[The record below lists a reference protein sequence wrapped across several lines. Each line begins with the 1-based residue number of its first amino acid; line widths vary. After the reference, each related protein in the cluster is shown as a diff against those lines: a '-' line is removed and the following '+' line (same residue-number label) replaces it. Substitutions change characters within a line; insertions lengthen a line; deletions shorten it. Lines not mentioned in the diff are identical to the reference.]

1 MLSNNMFKK
10 IAIAAFALI
19 ALTSVANAATADQNA
34 SAVAVASVYIN
45 TCDTPLSDFNQS
57 IFAKLKADRSYS
69 YDQLADQIV
78 LTQNIIAKVGKTTW
92 CDATTKMFN
101 SFDK

>member
-57 IFAKLKADRSYS
+57 IFAKLDRSYS
-69 YDQLADQIV
+69 DDQLFDQIV

-92 CDATTKMFN
+92 CAATSKMFN